1 MRKAVDGSAVSIMVV
16 LCLIWA
22 MQQIA
27 LKGAAE
33 YMAPA
38 LQVALRSGVVA
49 VLIFVIHRCWLHD
62 TWLPGVFGR
71 SGLVVGS
78 LFGLE
83 FLLIAEALRYTSTS
97 HVVVFLYTAPI
108 FVAIGLHGF
117 LPDER
122 LNRLQWIGIS
132 LAFAGIALAFL
143 WPAFSGAVP
152 ASDAHPLSWLGDV
165 FALAAGALWGGTTIV
180 LRTTKLKTA
189 PVTQVL
195 FCQMWL
201 TFVIVLAFVLWT
213 GQTTITPSAT
223 LGLSMLFQIVLVSLL
238 SYFIWFWLLERYL
251 AARLGVLTFMTPI
264 FGLVLGAWL
273 LDERVEKSFLL
284 GACLV
289 LVGVFLVNGQS
300 WLQKKVWSKS
310 QRNL

>member
-22 MQQIA
+22 MQQVA

-33 YMAPA
+33 YMAPS
-38 LQVALRSGVVA
+38 LQVAVRSGVA
-49 VLIFVIHRCWLHD
+49 ALLIWLIHRCWVKD
-62 TWLPGVFGR
+62 RWSPGIIGR
-71 SGLVVGS
+71 SGLAAGL
-78 LFGLE
+78 LFGFE

-108 FVAIGLHGF
+108 FAAIGLHTL

-122 LNRLQWIGIS
+122 LNRLQWLGIVM
-132 LAFAGIALAFL
+132 AFAGIALAFL
-143 WPAFSGAVP
+143 WPALTTTLQQDEGQALGWF
-152 ASDAHPLSWLGDV
+152 GDV
-165 FALAAGALWGGTTIV
+165 LALAAGAFWGANTIV
-180 LRTTKLKTA
+180 VRTTRLKTA
-189 PVTQVL
+189 PVSQVL
-195 FCQMWL
+195 FCQMWVTSAL
-201 TFVIVLAFVLWT
+201 VLCFALWSA
-213 GQTTITPSAT
+213 QTTVVHSAA
-223 LGLSMLFQIVLVSLL
+223 LGWSLLFQIVLVSLM
-238 SYFIWFWLLERYL
+238 SYFTWFWLLERYL

-273 LDERVEKSFLL
+273 LDERVEKSFLF

-289 LVGVFLVNGQS
+289 LVGVFLVNGQA